1 MKDIKKI
8 VMRKNRAY
16 RIFLITISL
25 ILSAFV
31 YNLFLLPL
39 GIVAGGTSSI
49 ATLTYYLYNIDP
61 AIMIFIISGACSL
74 LGFMYLGFER
84 TAGTIVASIAF
95 PIIVEI
101 TSKIVDFIYIDTSDT
116 LLIVLFAAALGGI
129 ANGLMYKSGYSSG
142 GLPTLSQIL
151 YEKFKISITKTS
163 FILNFTI
170 VVIGAFFFGLTNAL
184 YAIIFLY
191 IYSIVTDKVLLGT
204 SGNKAFYI
212 ITSKEEEVKEYIID
226 NLKHTVTTFDVK
238 GGFLESKRHVI
249 LTVIPSREYYKVT
262 EGIKTIDE
270 KAFFVVTDSYQVQGA
285 K

>member
-1 MKDIKKI
+1 MERI
-8 VMRKNRAY
+8 VRENKLY
-16 RIFLITISL
+16 RIFLITVSL

-39 GIVAGGTSSI
+39 SLVAGGTSSI
-49 ATLTYYLYNIDP
+49 GTIAYYLYNIDP
-61 AIMIFIISGACSL
+61 AIMIFIISGVCSI
-74 LGFMYLGFER
+74 LGFMYIGFER
-84 TAGTIVASIAF
+84 TTGTIVASIAF

-101 TSKIVDFIYIDTSDT
+101 TSKIVGFITIDTSDT
-116 LLIVLFAAALGGI
+116 LLIILFAGVLGGI

-151 YEKFKISITKTS
+151 YEKFKLSVAKTS
-163 FILNFTI
+163 FIMNFTI
-170 VVIGAFFFGLTNAL
+170 VTIGAFFFGLTNAL

-212 ITSKEEEVKEYIID
+212 ITSKEEEVKKYIID
-226 NLKHTVTTFDVK
+226 DLKHTVTTFDVK

-249 LTVIPSREYYKVT
+249 LSVIPSREYYKVT
-262 EGIKTIDE
+262 EGIKAIDKE
-270 KAFFVVTDSYQVQGA
+270 AFFVVTDAYEVFGGE
-285 K
+285 